1 MVLSRVDSVRSN
13 HVGAQC
19 RKEGNILLT
28 PRLVGQR
35 VDVGSVA
42 CRGAGRSAVL
52 LVGDALEVELC
63 AVLVEELG
71 ALGEIQLERIAVG

>member
-1 MVLSRVDSVRSN
+1 MVLRRVDSVRAN

-19 RKEGNILLT
+19 GNEGDVLFT

-35 VDVGSVA
+35 VDVGIIA
-42 CRGAGRSAVL
+42 CRGAGRGAVL
-52 LVGDALEVELC
+52 LVSNTLDVELR

-71 ALGEIQLERIAVG
+71 ALGGRYS